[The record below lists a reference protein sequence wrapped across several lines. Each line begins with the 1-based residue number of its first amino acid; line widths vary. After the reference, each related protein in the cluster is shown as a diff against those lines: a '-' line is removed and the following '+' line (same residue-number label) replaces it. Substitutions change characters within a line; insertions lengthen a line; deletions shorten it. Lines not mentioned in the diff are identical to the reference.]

1 MKENDFLRIR
11 FDVFPTNPSG
21 ESEATGNPT
30 FPSNGRN
37 LTCLAAEN
45 QLHER
50 NAHEFASRIVD
61 CSRRV
66 HVDLLAG
73 FRPQVRIRPTIVHAE
88 NTNA

>member
-11 FDVFPTNPSG
+11 FDVVPTNPSG
-21 ESEATGNPT
+21 RIGDREPDV
-30 FPSNGRN
+30 PSDGRN

-45 QLHER
+45 QLQER
-50 NAHEFASRIVD
+50 NAHEFASRILD
-61 CSRRV
+61 FSRRV